1 MKEKKEKELKEG
13 QGEKIS
19 NDATKKFCLILAI
32 GVIVCLLIIFVGV
45 VVLKN
50 VRDDANNVLN
60 NVGKG
65 NSNKIEQNYVVLEDG
80 TKENVNK
87 DIQNAEFTVD
97 GRKFYNFEITEKD
110 GLSTVKATLENV
122 TATKLPG
129 GSFKIRLY
137 DSKDEIIKEYMVMT
151 AEIEP
156 NQPTT
161 TVTSIVEDCSDASRV
176 EVELVGVT
184 PTEEVKSGE

>member
-1 MKEKKEKELKEG
+1 MKEKKEKEVKEV

-19 NDATKKFCLILAI
+19 NDATKKFCLILTI
-32 GVIVCLLIIFVGV
+32 GVIVCLVIILGGII
-45 VVLKN
+45 VLKL
-50 VRDDANNVLN
+50 VRDNANGVLDSL
-60 NVGKG
+60 GKG
-65 NSNKIEQNYVVLEDG
+65 NGEGTEQNYVVLEDG

-87 DIQNAEFTVD
+87 DIKNAEFTVD

-122 TATKLPG
+122 TETKLPG

-176 EVELVGVT
+176 EVELVGIT